1 MSGRDHSE
9 AALAVPRG
17 FVAPRF
23 RETRT
28 GHAVVEA
35 LRSVVAYGLA
45 GAASLFFLFPVYW
58 MVTASFKADPD
69 VASKTPIWVFSPT
82 LDSYVEL
89 FTKLRAL
96 DALINSAVIVGIATC
111 LAMLCGTLAA
121 YALARFSVK
130 GKNVIAFEILS
141 VRMLPP
147 IVTVIPYFILARLL
161 GLFDTHILL
170 IAIYT
175 LSGLPFVVWVMRVF
189 IEDIPTSIEE
199 AALVDGC
206 SRYQSFAYVTLPLL
220 LPGLA
225 ATIVIVF
232 MFAWNEYLFASLL
245 TSTTAKTLPVIAANA
260 IKPKAISWGL
270 ACAAGVLMSFP
281 VVVLVM
287 IMQRYL
293 VRGLTFGAV
302 KG

>member
-1 MSGRDHSE
+1 MSGGDRQEVS
-9 AALAVPRG
+9 LAESRG
-17 FVAPRF
+17 IAAPRF
-23 RETRT
+23 RESRT
-28 GHAVVEA
+28 GHTVIAAVRTA
-35 LRSVVAYGLA
+35 IAYVLA
-45 GAASLFFLFPVYW
+45 GIAFLFFLFPVYW
-58 MVTASFKADPD
+58 MVTASFKSDSD
-69 VASKTPIWVFSPT
+69 VASKTPVWIFDPT
-82 LDSYVEL
+82 MESYVEL

-96 DALINSAVIVGIATC
+96 DALINSAIIVGIATC

-121 YALARFSVK
+121 YALARFSIK

-147 IVTVIPYFILARLL
+147 IVTVIPFFILARLL

-175 LSGLPFVVWVMRVF
+175 LAGLPFVVWVMRVF

-245 TSTTAKTLPVIAANA
+245 TSTKAKTLPVIAANA

>member
-1 MSGRDHSE
+1 MTSSGRAGATSIGTRSI
-9 AALAVPRG
+9 AV
-17 FVAPRF
+17 PRF
-23 RETRT
+23 RETYA
-28 GHAVVEA
+28 GHIAVGIVHTAISYLLAA
-35 LRSVVAYGLA
+35 L
-45 GAASLFFLFPVYW
+45 AAAFFLFPIYW
-58 MVTASFKADPD
+58 MVTASIKADSE
-69 VASKTPIWVFSPT
+69 VASKTPVWVFDPT
-82 LDSYVEL
+82 FESYVEL

-96 DALINSAVIVGIATC
+96 DALINSAIIVGIATC
-111 LAMLCGTLAA
+111 LAMICGTLAA
-121 YALARFSVK
+121 YALARFSIK

-147 IVTVIPYFILARLL
+147 IVTVIPYFILARQL
-161 GLFDTHILL
+161 GLFDTHVLL

-189 IEDIPTSIEE
+189 IQDIPTSIEE

-206 SRYQSFAYVTLPLL
+206 SRYQGFVYVTLPLL

-225 ATIVIVF
+225 ATVVIVF

-245 TSTTAKTLPVIAANA
+245 TSTNAKTLPVIAANA

-281 VVVLVM
+281 VVILVM
-287 IMQRYL
+287 VMQRYL